1 MPVTRSVIKNDK
13 NHFSNLL
20 TGELLEQVERPGQYL
35 GNEWGAIR
43 KDFDSAR
50 VRLLL
55 SFPDIYELGMSNFGL
70 RILYQIVNRLPDFM
84 ADRTYAPASDMEALM
99 RKKNIPL
106 WSWESRRPAKDFDLI
121 GFSLQYELCYTNVL
135 NMLELAGI
143 PVRANERTDI
153 FPLIFA
159 GGPSTINPE
168 PMALFFDFFIIGDGE
183 ETMPAIMKIVDET
196 KSNLQKNNAPNV
208 VSEEAVKAARLELL
222 RKLARN
228 VPGVY
233 VPALYKL
240 DEENVP
246 KPVSDDIPAR
256 VYRQV
261 VGLSEVNQP
270 TQSLV
275 SYLSLVHDREVLEV
289 RRGCDRGCRFCQPG
303 YSFLPVR
310 ERSGKDVLELSKKA
324 IANSGH
330 EEYSMLS
337 LCVSDY
343 TVLQETMRELN
354 REHLEARTS
363 MSFPSQRADRMNL
376 EVAEELKVVR
386 KSGITLAPEAGTER
400 LRAVINKGL
409 NHKQIVNAIESA
421 FRAGWSSIKLY
432 YMCGLPTETDEDL
445 KGIIDTLG
453 ECTKLCNQIR
463 RENPEIKHKIEFT
476 CTISNFVPKP
486 HTPFQWFGQ
495 VTPEEFKRKHQVL
508 RTYLRESGL
517 RNVKLN
523 MTDTVT
529 SLLES
534 VISRNGRDAAELIY
548 TAWKK
553 GATFDA
559 WSDRLKPQI
568 WNDAALELGLSLE
581 HMGCENREVG
591 SAQPWDVIHIGLHN
605 WWLVKEWNK
614 AIAMQE
620 TGNCTENTCH
630 ACGVCTELD
639 TTHELANPSVEVMK
653 KNPFVKELSAN
664 TSDEDSH
671 PSLFFTAPPKL
682 PQEEGQTRFCL
693 RFSKKG
699 DLRFIGHLDLQ
710 TLFVR
715 ATRRAQL
722 QMAYSQGFNPHPKLA
737 FAGPLPLF
745 METDGDIADIELTQV
760 ISENE
765 FMARLNEQLPPEVRI
780 LDVAKVAEKPKDSLA
795 ALLDTALYKAELVQ
809 GELDAAELKNKLT
822 ELLAADQV
830 VITVSKKGKYPGEV
844 ETKNRDIK
852 PGIINL
858 KMLESRENVGPVALE
873 FELATNSSLH
883 VKPGEVLELLTRSE
897 AHAQSNCKWRVTRLD
912 LRGKDRRSLFD
923 IRKDASKSF
932 TAEMEKSIAS
942 GIGVS

>member
-1 MPVTRSVIKNDK
+1 MPVTRSVINNDK
-13 NHFSNLL
+13 TDFSKLL
-20 TGELLEQVERPGQYL
+20 TEELLELVERPGQYL
-35 GNEWGAIR
+35 GNEWGAWR
-43 KDFDSAR
+43 KDFDAAK

-70 RILYQIVNRLPDFM
+70 RILYQIVNSRPSFM
-84 ADRTYAPASDMEALM
+84 CDRTYAPASDMEALM
-99 RKKNIPL
+99 REKNIPL
-106 WSWESRRPAKDFDLI
+106 WSWESRRQAKEFELI
-121 GFSLQYELCYTNVL
+121 GFSLSYELCYTNVL
-135 NMLELAGI
+135 NMLDLAGI
-143 PVRANERTDI
+143 PVKAQDRKDI

-159 GGPSTINPE
+159 GGPATINPE
-168 PMALFFDFFIIGDGE
+168 PMAEFCDFFLIGDGE
-183 ETMPAIMKIVDET
+183 ETMPAIMSIVE
-196 KSNLQKNNAPNV
+196 QA
-208 VSEEAVKAARLELL
+208 KAAPDMVTREELL
-222 RKLARN
+222 KRLATE

-233 VPALYKL
+233 VPRFYEVGE
-240 DEENVP
+240 DSVP
-246 KPVSDDIPAR
+246 TPRSQEIPKR
-256 VYRQV
+256 VYRQAV
-261 VGLSEVNQP
+261 PLSASNQP
-270 TQSLV
+270 TRSLV

-310 ERSGKDVLELSKKA
+310 ERSSKDIIEISKEA

-343 TVLQETMRELN
+343 TVLQETMRQLN
-354 REHLEARTS
+354 REHIENRTS

-376 EVAEELKVVR
+376 EVAEELKAVR

-409 NHKQIVNAIESA
+409 SHAQIVNAIESA
-421 FRAGWSSIKLY
+421 FRSGWSSIKLY

-445 KGIIDTLG
+445 KGIIDTLN
-453 ECTKLCNQIR
+453 ECTKLCHKIR

-495 VTPEEFKRKHQVL
+495 VTPEEFKRKHSVL
-508 RTYLRESGL
+508 RQYLRESGL

-523 MTDTVT
+523 TTDTDT

-534 VISRNGRDAAELIY
+534 VISRGGRNAGELIY
-548 TAWKK
+548 KAWTK

-559 WSDRLKPQI
+559 WSDRLKMER
-568 WNDAALELGLSLE
+568 WTDSAREMNVTLES
-581 HMGCENREVG
+581 MGCDHREIG

-614 AIAMQE
+614 AVSQQE
-620 TGNCTENTCH
+620 TANCTENTCH

-639 TTHELANPSVEVMK
+639 TTHQLANPSAEVMK

-664 TSDEDSH
+664 TGDQDSH

-682 PQEEGQTRFCL
+682 SQEEGQSRFCL

-715 ATRRAQL
+715 AMRRAQL

-737 FAGPLPLF
+737 FAGPLALF
-745 METDGDIADIELTQV
+745 METDGDIADVELTNV
-760 ISENE
+760 VSPDD
-765 FMARLNEQLPPEVRI
+765 FMTRMNEQLPQEVRI
-780 LDVAKVAEKPKDSLA
+780 LEVVSIVEKPKDSLA
-795 ALLDTALYKAELVQ
+795 ALLDTAIYKAELVRGNLDLAQ
-809 GELDAAELKNKLT
+809 LNEKISELIEAE
-822 ELLAADQV
+822 EL
-830 VITVSKKGKYPGEV
+830 VIKVTKKGKYPGEV

-852 PGIINL
+852 PGIKSL
-858 KMLESRENVGPVALE
+858 KMLNNHENGGPVTLE

-883 VKPGEVLELLTRSE
+883 VKPSEVLELLASGE
-897 AHAQSNCKWRVTRLD
+897 ANTQSNLKWLVTRLD
-912 LRGKDRRSLFD
+912 LRGKDGRSLLD

-932 TAEMEKSIAS
+932 TAALEQSIAS

>member
-1 MPVTRSVIKNDK
+1 MPSLGSLPVIRSINKNE
-13 NHFSNLL
+13 FSKLL
-20 TGELLEQVERPGQYL
+20 TEELLEQVERPGQYL
-35 GNEWGAIR
+35 GNEWGAAR
-43 KDFDSAR
+43 KDFDQAK

-70 RILYQIVNRLPDFM
+70 RILYQIVNRHPSFM
-84 ADRTYAPASDMEALM
+84 ADRTYAPASDMEKLM
-99 RKKNIPL
+99 RQNQIPL
-106 WSWESRRPAKDFDLI
+106 WSWESRKPAKDFELV

-143 PVRANERTDI
+143 PVFAKDRVDL
-153 FPLIFA
+153 FPILFA

-168 PMALFFDFFIIGDGE
+168 PMAPFFDFYIIGDGE
-183 ETMPAIMKIVDET
+183 ETMPAIMTIV
-196 KSNLQKNNAPNV
+196 
-208 VSEEAVKAARLELL
+208 EEAKASNAVSRQELL
-222 RKLARN
+222 KKLAVQ

-233 VPALYKL
+233 VPSLYL
-240 DEENVP
+240 LEEGNPVP
-246 KPVSDDIPAR
+246 VPASEDIPKR
-256 VYRQV
+256 VYRQAV
-261 VGLSEVNQP
+261 PLTADNQP

-310 ERSGKDVLELSKKA
+310 ERSSKDIIELSKKA
-324 IANSGH
+324 IANSGQ

-409 NHKQIVNAIESA
+409 NHKQIVNAIEAAYRS
-421 FRAGWSSIKLY
+421 GWSSIKLY

-445 KGIIDTLG
+445 KGIIDTLS
-453 ECTKLCNQIR
+453 ECTKLCNKIR
-463 RENPEIKHKIEFT
+463 KENPDIKHRIDFT

-495 VTPEEFKRKHQVL
+495 VKPEEFKRKHQVL
-508 RTYLRESGL
+508 RNFLRESGL
-517 RNVKLN
+517 KNVKLN
-523 MTDTVT
+523 ATDTPT

-534 VISRNGRDAAELIY
+534 VISRGGRETAELIY
-548 TAWKK
+548 KAWSK
-553 GATFDA
+553 GCTFDA
-559 WSDRLKPQI
+559 WTDRLKPEL
-568 WNDAALELGLSLE
+568 WHEAAAEMGLKLEE
-581 HMGCENREVG
+581 MGCDDREVG

-614 AIAMQE
+614 AVAMQE
-620 TGNCTENTCH
+620 TPNCTENTCH

-639 TTHELANPSVEVMK
+639 TTHLLANPKPEVMK

-664 TSDEDSH
+664 TSDDDSH
-671 PSLFFTAPPKL
+671 PSLFFTAPPQY
-682 PQEEGQTRFCL
+682 PQEEGQNQSRFCL

-699 DLRFIGHLDLQ
+699 DLRFISHLDLQ

-715 ATRRAQL
+715 AVRRAGM
-722 QMAYSQGFNPHPKLA
+722 QMVYSQGFNPHPKLS

-745 METDGDIADIELTQV
+745 MESEGDVADIELAHAV
-760 ISENE
+760 SADE
-765 FMARLNEQLPPEVRI
+765 FKSRLNLQLPPEVRI
-780 LDVAKVAEKPKDSLA
+780 IEVVSVSEKPSESLA
-795 ALLDTALYKAELVQ
+795 ALMDTAVYRLELLSGDVSDISFDSEFQ
-809 GELDAAELKNKLT
+809 RMTDAGEL
-822 ELLAADQV
+822 
-830 VITVSKKGKYPGEV
+830 VITVSKKSKDKR
-844 ETKNRDIK
+844 ETEIKTRDIR
-852 PGIINL
+852 PGIKSL
-858 KMLESRENVGPVALE
+858 KKLGENPVTLE

-883 VKPGEVLELLTRSE
+883 VKPGEVLELLSGSKADTKT
-897 AHAQSNCKWRVTRLD
+897 KWRITRLD
-912 LRGKDRRSLFD
+912 LKGKDGKSLFD

-932 TAEMEKSIAS
+932 TAAAEQSVTV
-942 GIGVS
+942 GIRVS

>member
-1 MPVTRSVIKNDK
+1 MPSLGSLPVIRSINKNE
-13 NHFSNLL
+13 FSKLL
-20 TGELLEQVERPGQYL
+20 TEELLEQVERPGQYL
-35 GNEWGAIR
+35 GNEWGAAR
-43 KDFDSAR
+43 KDFDQAK

-70 RILYQIVNRLPDFM
+70 RILYQIVNRHPSFM
-84 ADRTYAPASDMEALM
+84 ADRTYAPASDMETLL
-99 RKKNIPL
+99 RQNQIPL
-106 WSWESRRPAKDFDLI
+106 WSWESRKPAKDFELV

-143 PVRANERTDI
+143 PVFAKDRVDL
-153 FPLIFA
+153 FPLLFA

-168 PMALFFDFFIIGDGE
+168 PMAPFFDFFIIGDGE
-183 ETMPAIMKIVDET
+183 ETMPAIMTIV
-196 KSNLQKNNAPNV
+196 
-208 VSEEAVKAARLELL
+208 EEAKASNAVSRQELL
-222 RKLARN
+222 KKLAFQ

-233 VPALYKL
+233 VPSLYIL
-240 DEENVP
+240 EEGSPVP
-246 KPVSDDIPAR
+246 VPVSENIPKR
-256 VYRQV
+256 VYRQAV
-261 VGLSEVNQP
+261 PLTADNQP

-310 ERSGKDVLELSKKA
+310 ERSSKDIIELSKKA
-324 IANSGH
+324 IANSGQ

-409 NHKQIVNAIESA
+409 NHKQIVNAIEAAYRS
-421 FRAGWSSIKLY
+421 GWSSIKLY

-445 KGIIDTLG
+445 KGIIDTLS
-453 ECTKLCNQIR
+453 ECTKLCNKIR
-463 RENPEIKHKIEFT
+463 KENPDIKHRIDFT

-495 VTPEEFKRKHQVL
+495 VKPEEFKRKHQVL
-508 RTYLRESGL
+508 RNFLRESGL
-517 RNVKLN
+517 KNVKLN
-523 MTDTVT
+523 ATDTPT

-534 VISRNGRDAAELIY
+534 VISRGGRETAELIY
-548 TAWKK
+548 KAWSK
-553 GATFDA
+553 GCTFDA
-559 WSDRLKPQI
+559 WTDRLKPEL
-568 WNDAALELGLSLE
+568 WHEAAAEMGLKLEDLG
-581 HMGCENREVG
+581 CDDREVG

-614 AIAMQE
+614 AVAMQE
-620 TGNCTENTCH
+620 TPNCTENTCH

-639 TTHELANPSVEVMK
+639 TTHLLANPKPEVMK

-664 TSDEDSH
+664 TSDDDSH
-671 PSLFFTAPPKL
+671 PSLFFTAPPQY
-682 PQEEGQTRFCL
+682 PQEEGQNQSRFCL

-699 DLRFIGHLDLQ
+699 DLRFISHLDLQ

-715 ATRRAQL
+715 AVRRAGM
-722 QMAYSQGFNPHPKLA
+722 QMVYSQGFNPHPKLS

-745 METDGDIADIELTQV
+745 MESEGDVADIELAHTV
-760 ISENE
+760 SADE
-765 FMARLNEQLPPEVRI
+765 FKSRLNLQLPPEVRI
-780 LDVAKVAEKPKDSLA
+780 TEVVSVSEKPAESLA
-795 ALLDTALYKAELVQ
+795 ALMDTAVYRL
-809 GELDAAELKNKLT
+809 
-822 ELLAADQV
+822 ELLSGDLSDISFDSEFKRMMDAREL
-830 VITVSKKGKYPGEV
+830 VITVSKKSKDKRET
-844 ETKNRDIK
+844 ETKTRDIR
-852 PGIINL
+852 PGIKSL
-858 KMLESRENVGPVALE
+858 KKLGENPVTLE

-883 VKPGEVLELLTRSE
+883 VKPGEVLELLSGSKADTKT
-897 AHAQSNCKWRVTRLD
+897 KWRITRLD
-912 LRGKDRRSLFD
+912 LKGKDGKSLFD

-932 TAEMEKSIAS
+932 TAAAEQSATV
-942 GIGVS
+942 GIRVS

>member
-1 MPVTRSVIKNDK
+1 MPVTRSFINNDK
-13 NHFSNLL
+13 NDFSSLL

-35 GNEWGAIR
+35 GNEWGALR
-43 KDFDSAR
+43 KDFDSAK

-99 RKKNIPL
+99 RKNNLAL
-106 WSWESRRPAKDFDLI
+106 WAWESRRPAKEFELM

-143 PVRANERTDI
+143 PVRASERTDL
-153 FPLIFA
+153 FPLVFA

-168 PMALFFDFFIIGDGE
+168 PMAPFFDFFIIGDGE
-183 ETMPAIMKIVDET
+183 ETMPAILKIVEEA
-196 KSNLQKNNAPNV
+196 KSNLQNNHAPDTV
-208 VSEEAVKAARLELL
+208 TDEVAKAARLALL
-222 RKLARN
+222 KKLAIN

-233 VPALYKL
+233 VPALYEL
-240 DEENVP
+240 DEANVP
-246 KPVSDDIPAR
+246 KPISEDIPKR

-261 VGLSEVNQP
+261 VGLSDANQP

-310 ERSGKDVLELSKKA
+310 ERSGKDILELSKKA

-421 FRAGWSSIKLY
+421 FRSGWSSIKLY

-445 KGIIDTLG
+445 KGIIDTLS

-463 RENPEIKHKIEFT
+463 RENPDIKHKIEFT

-486 HTPFQWFGQ
+486 HTPFQWYGQ
-495 VTPEEFKRKHQVL
+495 VTPEEFRRKHQAL
-508 RTYLRESGL
+508 RAFLRESGL

-568 WNDAALELGLSLE
+568 WNDSASELGLSLE
-581 HMGCENREVG
+581 GMGCDDREVG

-664 TSDEDSH
+664 TKDEDSH

-682 PQEEGQTRFCL
+682 PQEEGQSRFCL
-693 RFSKKG
+693 KFSKKG

-715 ATRRAQL
+715 AMRRAQL

-745 METDGDIADIELTQV
+745 METAGDIADVELTHD
-760 ISENE
+760 ISQSD
-765 FMARLNEQLPPEVRI
+765 FMARLNEQLPEEVRV
-780 LDVAKVAEKPKDSLA
+780 LEVTSVSEKPKDSLA
-795 ALLDTALYKAELVQ
+795 SLLDTATYKAEMVRGSLNVELIQ
-809 GELDAAELKNKLT
+809 KRLFEMLDADEL
-822 ELLAADQV
+822 

-852 PGIINL
+852 PGIKSL
-858 KMLESRENVGPVALE
+858 KLLDSHESGGLVTLE

-883 VKPGEVLELLTRSE
+883 VKPSEVLELLASVKE
-897 AHAQSNCKWRVTRLD
+897 DAQCELKWRVTRLD
-912 LRGKDRRSLFD
+912 LRGKDKRSLFD
-923 IRKDASKSF
+923 IRKDASKGF
-932 TAEMEKSIAS
+932 TASVEQSIKS

>member
-1 MPVTRSVIKNDK
+1 MPSLGSLPVIRSINKNE
-13 NHFSNLL
+13 FSKLL
-20 TGELLEQVERPGQYL
+20 TEELLEQVERPGQYL
-35 GNEWGAIR
+35 GNEWGAAR
-43 KDFDSAR
+43 KDFDQAK

-70 RILYQIVNRLPDFM
+70 RILYQIVNRHPSFM
-84 ADRTYAPASDMEALM
+84 ADRTYAPASDMEKLM
-99 RKKNIPL
+99 RQNQIPL
-106 WSWESRRPAKDFDLI
+106 WSWESRKPAKDFELV

-143 PVRANERTDI
+143 PVFAKDRVDL

-168 PMALFFDFFIIGDGE
+168 PMAPFFDFFIIGDGE
-183 ETMPAIMKIVDET
+183 ETMPAIMTIV
-196 KSNLQKNNAPNV
+196 
-208 VSEEAVKAARLELL
+208 EEAKASNAVSRQELL
-222 RKLARN
+222 KKLAVQ

-233 VPALYKL
+233 VPSLYVL
-240 DEENVP
+240 EEGSPVP
-246 KPVSDDIPAR
+246 VPVYENIPKR
-256 VYRQV
+256 VYRQAV
-261 VGLSEVNQP
+261 PLTADNQP

-310 ERSGKDVLELSKKA
+310 ERSSKDIIELSKKA
-324 IANSGH
+324 IANSGQ

-409 NHKQIVNAIESA
+409 NHKQIVNAIEAAYRS
-421 FRAGWSSIKLY
+421 GWSSIKLY

-445 KGIIDTLG
+445 KGIIDTLS
-453 ECTKLCNQIR
+453 ECTKLCNKIR
-463 RENPEIKHKIEFT
+463 KENPDIKHRIDFT

-495 VTPEEFKRKHQVL
+495 VKPEEFKRKHQVL
-508 RTYLRESGL
+508 RNFLRESGL
-517 RNVKLN
+517 KNVKLN
-523 MTDTVT
+523 ATDTPT

-534 VISRNGRDAAELIY
+534 VISRGGRETAELIY
-548 TAWKK
+548 KAWSK
-553 GATFDA
+553 GCTFDA
-559 WSDRLKPQI
+559 WTDRLKPEL
-568 WNDAALELGLSLE
+568 WHEAAAEMGLKLEE
-581 HMGCENREVG
+581 MGCDDREVG

-614 AIAMQE
+614 AVAMQE
-620 TGNCTENTCH
+620 TPNCTENTCH

-639 TTHELANPSVEVMK
+639 TTHLLANPKPEVMK

-664 TSDEDSH
+664 TSDDDSH
-671 PSLFFTAPPKL
+671 PSLFFTAPPQY
-682 PQEEGQTRFCL
+682 PQEEGQNQSRFCL

-699 DLRFIGHLDLQ
+699 DLRFISHLDLQ

-715 ATRRAQL
+715 AVRRAGM
-722 QMAYSQGFNPHPKLA
+722 QMVYSQGFNPHPKLS

-745 METDGDIADIELTQV
+745 MESEGDVADIELAHAV
-760 ISENE
+760 SADE
-765 FMARLNEQLPPEVRI
+765 FKSRLNLQLPPEVRI
-780 LDVAKVAEKPKDSLA
+780 IEVVSVSEKPSESLA
-795 ALLDTALYKAELVQ
+795 ALMDTAVYRLELLSGDVSDISFDSEFQ
-809 GELDAAELKNKLT
+809 RMTDAGEL
-822 ELLAADQV
+822 
-830 VITVSKKGKYPGEV
+830 VITVSKKSKDKR
-844 ETKNRDIK
+844 ETEIKTRDIR
-852 PGIINL
+852 PGIKSL
-858 KMLESRENVGPVALE
+858 KKLGENPVTLE

-883 VKPGEVLELLTRSE
+883 VKPGEVLELLSGSKADTKT
-897 AHAQSNCKWRVTRLD
+897 KWRITRLD
-912 LRGKDRRSLFD
+912 LKGKDGKSLFD

-932 TAEMEKSIAS
+932 TAAAEQSVTV
-942 GIGVS
+942 GIRVS

>member
-1 MPVTRSVIKNDK
+1 MPVTRSTTNTD
-13 NHFSNLL
+13 FSKLL
-20 TGELLEQVERPGQYL
+20 TEELLEQVERPGQYL
-35 GNEWGAIR
+35 GNEWGAAR
-43 KDFDSAR
+43 KDFDAAK

-70 RILYQIVNRLPDFM
+70 RILYQIVNDQPNFM
-84 ADRTYAPASDMEALM
+84 ADRTYAPASDMEVLM
-99 RKKNIPL
+99 RAKKLPL
-106 WSWESRRPAKDFDLI
+106 WSWEARKPACEFDLI
-121 GFSLQYELCYTNVL
+121 GFSLSYELCYTNVL
-135 NMLELAGI
+135 NMLDLAGI
-143 PVRANERTDI
+143 PVRVEDRVDM

-168 PMALFFDFFIIGDGE
+168 PMAPFSDFFIIGDGE
-183 ETMPAIMKIVDET
+183 ETMPSIMRIIEQVKEQLKV
-196 KSNLQKNNAPNV
+196 APNTV
-208 VSEEAVKAARLELL
+208 TRKELL
-222 RKLARN
+222 KKLAVE

-233 VPALYKL
+233 VPTLYTTNETVVPVPVTE
-240 DEENVP
+240 DVP
-246 KPVSDDIPAR
+246 KR
-256 VYRQV
+256 VYRQAV
-261 VGLSEVNQP
+261 PLSDVNQP

-310 ERSGKDVLELSKKA
+310 ERSSQDIIDISKAA
-324 IANSGH
+324 IAKSGH

-343 TVLQETMRELN
+343 TVLQETMRQLN
-354 REHLEARTS
+354 REHIENRTS

-376 EVAEELKVVR
+376 EVAEELKAVR

-409 NHKQIVNAIESA
+409 SHAQIVNAIESA
-421 FRAGWSSIKLY
+421 FRSGWSSIKLY

-445 KGIIDTLG
+445 KGIIDTLD
-453 ECTKLCNQIR
+453 ECTKLCHKIR
-463 RENPEIKHKIEFT
+463 RENPDIKHKIEFT

-495 VTPEEFKRKHQVL
+495 VTPEEFRRKHSVL
-508 RTYLRESGL
+508 RQFLRDSGL

-523 MTDTVT
+523 TTDTDT
-529 SLLES
+529 SLLEA
-534 VISRNGRDAAELIY
+534 VISRGGRNAGELVY
-548 TAWKK
+548 KAWLN

-559 WSDRLKPQI
+559 WSDRLKMEH
-568 WNDAALELGLSLE
+568 WTKAAAEMNVTLEG
-581 HMGCENREVG
+581 MGCDDREVG
-591 SAQPWDVIHIGLHN
+591 SAQPWDVIHIGLNN

-614 AIAMQE
+614 AIAQQE
-620 TGNCTENTCH
+620 TANCTENTCH

-639 TTHELANPSVEVMK
+639 TTHLLANPSAEVMK

-664 TSDEDSH
+664 TSDPESH

-682 PQEEGQTRFCL
+682 PQEEGLSRFCL

-715 ATRRAQL
+715 AIRRAQMQL
-722 QMAYSQGFNPHPKLA
+722 VYSQGFNPHPKLA

-745 METDGDIADIELTQV
+745 METEGDIADIELAQAV
-760 ISENE
+760 SAQE
-765 FMARLNEQLPPEVRI
+765 FMERMNAQLPPEVRI
-780 LDVAKVAEKPKDSLA
+780 LEVVPVQDKPSDSLA
-795 ALLDTALYKAELVQ
+795 AMLDTATYRIDLIRGEIDAVSIEAEMQKL
-809 GELDAAELKNKLT
+809 LDQKEII
-822 ELLAADQV
+822 
-830 VITVSKKGKYPGEV
+830 ITVTKKGKYPGEF
-844 ETKNRDIK
+844 ETKNRDIR

-858 KMLESRENVGPVALE
+858 KMLDAHEKGSSVSLE

-883 VKPGEVLELLTRSE
+883 IKPSDVLELLTGSKTDE
-897 AHAQSNCKWRVTRLD
+897 KNKWRIARLD
-912 LRGKDRRSLFD
+912 LKGKDGRSLLD
-923 IRKDASKSF
+923 IRRDASKSF
-932 TAEMEKSIAS
+932 TAQTEQSAAC
-942 GIGVS
+942 GIGVL

>member
-1 MPVTRSVIKNDK
+1 MIRSINKIEFEK
-13 NHFSNLL
+13 LL
-20 TGELLEQVERPGQYL
+20 TEEFLEQVERPGQYL
-35 GNEWGAIR
+35 GNEWGAAR
-43 KDFDSAR
+43 KDFDSAK

-70 RILYQIVNRLPDFM
+70 RILYQIVNSHPSFM
-84 ADRTYAPASDMEALM
+84 ADRTYAPASDMEALL
-99 RKKNIPL
+99 RKNQIPL
-106 WSWESRRPAKDFDLI
+106 WAWESRRPAKEFELV

-135 NMLELAGI
+135 NMLKLAGI
-143 PVRANERTDI
+143 PVYAKDRTDL

-168 PMALFFDFFIIGDGE
+168 PMAPFFDFYIIGDGE
-183 ETMPAIMKIVDET
+183 ETMPAIMTIIDEA
-196 KSNLQKNNAPNV
+196 KASNT
-208 VSEEAVKAARLELL
+208 VSNPISREELL
-222 RKLARN
+222 KKLAVQ

-233 VPALYKL
+233 VPALYKYE
-240 DEENVP
+240 DGNP
-246 KPVSDDIPAR
+246 FPTPVSEEIPKR
-256 VYRQV
+256 VYRQAV
-261 VGLSEVNQP
+261 PLTGDNQP

-310 ERSGKDVLELSKKA
+310 ERSSKDIIELSKKA
-324 IANSGH
+324 IAKSGH

-363 MSFPSQRADRMNL
+363 MSLPSQRADRMNL

-409 NHKQIVNAIESA
+409 SHQQIVNAIESA
-421 FRAGWSSIKLY
+421 FRSGWSSIKLY

-445 KGIIDTLG
+445 KGIIDTLS
-453 ECTKLCNQIR
+453 ECTKLCNKIR
-463 RENPEIKHKIEFT
+463 KENPDIRHKIDFT

-495 VTPEEFKRKHQVL
+495 VKPEEFKRKHQVL
-508 RTYLRESGL
+508 RNYLRESGL
-517 RNVKLN
+517 KNVKLN
-523 MTDTVT
+523 ATDTPT

-534 VISRNGRDAAELIY
+534 VISRGGRETAELIY
-548 TAWKK
+548 KAWSK
-553 GATFDA
+553 GCTFDA
-559 WSDRLKPQI
+559 WTDRLKPEL
-568 WNDAALELGLSLE
+568 WHEAASELGLTLE
-581 HMGCENREVG
+581 GMGCDDREVG

-620 TGNCTENTCH
+620 TANCTENTCH

-639 TTHELANPSVEVMK
+639 TTHLLANPSAEVMK

-671 PSLFFTAPPKL
+671 PSLFFTAPPQL
-682 PQEEGQTRFCL
+682 PQEEGPNTTRFCL
-693 RFSKKG
+693 RFTKKG
-699 DLRFIGHLDLQ
+699 DLRFISHLDLQ

-715 ATRRAQL
+715 AVRRAGM
-722 QMAYSQGFNPHPKLA
+722 QMVYSQGFNPHPKLA

-745 METDGDIADIELTQV
+745 MESDGDVADIELAQV
-760 ISENE
+760 VSAEE
-765 FMARLNEQLPPEVRI
+765 FKTRLNSQLPPEVRI
-780 LDVAKVAEKPKDSLA
+780 VDVVSVAEKPADSLA
-795 ALLDTALYKAELVQ
+795 ALMDTAVYRL
-809 GELDAAELKNKLT
+809 
-822 ELLAADQV
+822 ELLSGNMPGV
-830 VITVSKKGKYPGEV
+830 NFESRFKEMLESKELVITVSKKSRSKSEI
-844 ETKNRDIK
+844 ETKNRDIR
-852 PGIINL
+852 PGIISL
-858 KMLESRENVGPVALE
+858 KKLDDTKNCSVTLE
-873 FELATNSSLH
+873 FKLATNSSLH
-883 VKPGEVLELLTRSE
+883 VKPSEVLELLSGSE
-897 AHAQSNCKWRVTRLD
+897 ADSKTRWRIIRLD
-912 LRGKDRRSLFD
+912 LFGKDGKSLFD

-932 TAEMEKSIAS
+932 TGTREQSAS
-942 GIGVS
+942 QVAGMGVS

>member
-1 MPVTRSVIKNDK
+1 VTRSPIKNDK
-13 NHFSNLL
+13 NDFSTLL
-20 TGELLEQVERPGQYL
+20 TEELLEQVERPGQYL

-43 KDFDSAR
+43 KDFDAAR

-55 SFPDIYELGMSNFGL
+55 AFPDIYELGMSNFGL
-70 RILYQIVNRLPDFM
+70 RILYQIVNRIDGFM

-99 RKKNIPL
+99 RKKNLSL
-106 WSWESRRPAKDFDLI
+106 WSWESRRPAKDFDLM

-135 NMLELAGI
+135 NMLELASI
-143 PVRANERTDI
+143 PTRANERTDL

-168 PMALFFDFFIIGDGE
+168 PVAPFFDFFIIGDGE
-183 ETMPAIMKIVDET
+183 ESMPAIMKIV
-196 KSNLQKNNAPNV
+196 
-208 VSEEAVKAARLELL
+208 EEAKLVPKGKEPTRLELL
-222 RKLARN
+222 KKLACN

-233 VPALYKL
+233 VPALYEL
-240 DEENVP
+240 GEDDVP
-246 KPVSDDIPAR
+246 KPISEDIPKR
-256 VYRQV
+256 VYRQAV
-261 VGLSEVNQP
+261 ALSDANAP

-310 ERSGKDVLELSKKA
+310 ERSGQDVVELSKKA

-354 REHLEARTS
+354 REHFEARTS

-376 EVAEELKVVR
+376 EVAEELKAVR

-409 NHKQIVNAIESA
+409 SHKQIVNAIDAA
-421 FRAGWSSIKLY
+421 FRSGWSSIKLY

-445 KGIIDTLG
+445 KGIIDTLS
-453 ECTKLCNQIR
+453 ECTKMCNQIR
-463 RENPEIKHKIEFT
+463 RDNPEIKHKIEFT

-495 VTPEEFKRKHQVL
+495 VTPEEYRRKHQVL
-508 RTYLRESGL
+508 RTFLRESGL

-559 WSDRLKPQI
+559 WSDKLKPQI
-568 WNDAALELGLSLE
+568 WEESAKELGLSLE
-581 HMGCENREVG
+581 GMGCDDREVG

-620 TGNCTENTCH
+620 TANCTENTCH

-639 TTHELANPSVEVMK
+639 TTHQLASPSAEVMK

-664 TSDEDSH
+664 KSDDDSH
-671 PSLFFTAPPKL
+671 PSLFFTEPPKAPP
-682 PQEEGQTRFCL
+682 EEGQVRFCF

-699 DLRFIGHLDLQ
+699 DLRFIGHLDVQ

-715 ATRRAQL
+715 AMRRASI

-745 METDGDIADIELTQV
+745 METDGDLADIELAQV
-760 ISENE
+760 ISAGD

-780 LDVAKVAEKPKDSLA
+780 LEVAEVAEKPKDSLA
-795 ALLDTALYKAELVQ
+795 ALLDTATYKVELVS
-809 GELDAAELKNKLT
+809 GDLDISALKNKIT
-822 ELLAADQV
+822 EMLDANQLI
-830 VITVSKKGKYPGEV
+830 ITVSKKGKYPGEV

-852 PGIINL
+852 PGIISL
-858 KMLESRENVGPVALE
+858 KMLDSQENSSCNPVSLE
-873 FELATNSSLH
+873 FELASNSSLH
-883 VKPGEVLELLTRSE
+883 VKPSEVLELLQGGKAS
-897 AHAQSNCKWRVTRLD
+897 AQSNTKWRISRLD
-912 LRGKDRRSLFD
+912 LKGKDKRSLFD

-932 TAEMEKSIAS
+932 TAGVEQSAPS
-942 GIGVS
+942 GIGVL